1 VSRDAGFVNQDKGSA
16 RGLGTPNI
24 DIWSAIVGRSVMVH
38 ADKVI
43 PCAQASA
50 IDGAKLR
57 LIGQTAS
64 EVWC

>member
-1 VSRDAGFVNQDKGSA
+1 
-16 RGLGTPNI
+16 
-24 DIWSAIVGRSVMVH
+24 MVH